1 MLQDSVMNKETPNLG
16 ELYQEIIVE
25 HSKRPRCKGRVEG
38 CQFCQEGKNPLC
50 GDNITLY
57 CQVVKDASAG
67 SENAPTRI
75 KINFEGS
82 GCSISQASTSMMCE
96 SVSNKTV
103 PEARAII
110 ARVEG
115 IYTGR
120 SAGRTDD
127 DLEEDVE
134 ALHGVSKFPVRI
146 KCAALAWKTLELLL
160 DENFDEAG
168 CQRPESLACKLND
181 PCTSKS
187 RKLKVITLE

>member
-1 MLQDSVMNKETPNLG
+1 MLQGSEINKETPNLG

-57 CQVVKDASAG
+57 CQLQSSSQTNVL
-67 SENAPTRI
+67 PRI
-75 KINFEGS
+75 MVNFEGS
-82 GCSISQASTSMMCE
+82 GCSISQASTSMMCQA
-96 SVSNKTV
+96 VSNKTV
-103 PEARAII
+103 NEARAQISK
-110 ARVEG
+110 VEG

-120 SAGRTDD
+120 AEQKSED

-146 KCAALAWKTLELLL
+146 KCAALPWKTLEILLN
-160 DENFDEAG
+160 ENFDENG
-168 CQRPESLACKLND
+168 LQRPESLSCKLNE
-181 PCTSKS
+181 PCGSKA
-187 RKLKVITLE
+187 RKLKVITTD

>member
-1 MLQDSVMNKETPNLG
+1 MLQGSEINRETPNLG

-57 CQVVKDASAG
+57 CQLQS
-67 SENAPTRI
+67 SSQTNALPRI
-75 KINFEGS
+75 MVNFEGS
-82 GCSISQASTSMMCE
+82 GCSISQASTSMMCQA
-96 SVSNKTV
+96 VSNKTV
-103 PEARAII
+103 NEARAQISK
-110 ARVEG
+110 VEG

-120 SAGRTDD
+120 SEQKSED

-146 KCAALAWKTLELLL
+146 KCAALPWKTLELLL
-160 DENFDEAG
+160 NENFDENG
-168 CQRPESLACKLND
+168 LQRPESLSYKLNE
-181 PCTSKS
+181 PCGSKA
-187 RKLKVITLE
+187 RKLKVITTD

>member
-1 MLQDSVMNKETPNLG
+1 MNKETPNLG

-38 CQFCQEGKNPLC
+38 CQFCLEGKNPLC

-57 CQVVKDASAG
+57 CQVQPVPSD
-67 SENAPTRI
+67 PQHPRI
-75 KINFEGS
+75 LLNFEGS

-103 PEARAII
+103 TEARELISK
-110 ARVEG
+110 VEC

-120 SAGRTDD
+120 SEIKSED

-160 DENFDEAG
+160 NDHFDENG
-168 CQRPESLACKLND
+168 LQRPDSSACKLAD
-181 PCTSKS
+181 PCTSKA
-187 RKLKVITLE
+187 RKLKVITSE